1 VENHSVPCII
11 LMADDD
17 QEDCLLARIAF
28 DEAAIEGEIR
38 FVEDGKELMDYLQNG
53 GRYSVQ
59 EQAPRPDL
67 ILLDLNM
74 PRMDG
79 RKALREIKSDQ
90 GLRDIP
96 VVILTTSRNEKDVN
110 FCLNAGACEFK
121 TKPVEISEWVG
132 VITSAKSHCLA

>member
-1 VENHSVPCII
+1 MENHSAPCII

-28 DEAAIEGEIR
+28 EDAAIEGEIR

-53 GRYSVQ
+53 GRYTVQ
-59 EQAPRPDL
+59 EKAPRPDL

-79 RKALREIKSDQ
+79 RKALQEIKSDG

-96 VVILTTSRNEKDVN
+96 VVILTTSRHEKDVK
-110 FCLNAGACEFK
+110 FCLDAGASEFK
-121 TKPVEISEWVG
+121 TKPVDISEWVD
-132 VITSAKSHCLA
+132 VIKSAKSHCPA

>member
-1 VENHSVPCII
+1 
-11 LMADDD
+11 MADDD
-17 QEDCLLARIAF
+17 PEDCLLARIAF
-28 DEAAIEGEIR
+28 EQSAIEGEIR
-38 FVEDGKELMDYLQNG
+38 FVVDGRELIEYLQNG
-53 GRYSVQ
+53 GEYSSQ
-59 EQAPRPDL
+59 DKAPRPHL

-96 VVILTTSRNEKDVN
+96 VVILTTSRNEKDVK
-110 FCLNAGACEFK
+110 FCLEAGACEFK

-132 VITSAKSHCLA
+132 VITSAKSHCPA